1 MHRGALAALVDSG
14 LHSDC
19 LGKIRY
25 EPAPLGMPQKV
36 VQRLK
41 SEGIIL
47 RAHEYSKDH
56 YVWRPGPKFDHFMK
70 QLVAMEDRC
79 HQTK

>member
-1 MHRGALAALVDSG
+1 MHRGALAVLVESG
-14 LHSDC
+14 LNSDC
-19 LGKIRY
+19 LGKIR
-25 EPAPLGMPQKV
+25 EVSAPLGMPQKV

-41 SEGIIL
+41 SEGIIM

-70 QLVAMEDRC
+70 QLVAMEERM
-79 HQTK
+79 QG

>member
-1 MHRGALAALVDSG
+1 MHRGALAALVESG
-14 LHSDC
+14 LNSDC
-19 LGKIRY
+19 LGKIR
-25 EPAPLGMPQKV
+25 EVSAPLGMPQKV

-47 RAHEYSKDH
+47 RAHEYHKDH

-70 QLVAMEDRC
+70 QLVAMEERIRG
-79 HQTK
+79 